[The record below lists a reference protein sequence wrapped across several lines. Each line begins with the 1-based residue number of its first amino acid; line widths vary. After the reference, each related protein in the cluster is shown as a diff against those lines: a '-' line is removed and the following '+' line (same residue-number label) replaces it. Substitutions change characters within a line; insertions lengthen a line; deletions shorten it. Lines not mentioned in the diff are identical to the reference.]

1 MKNNETVK
9 IYEVIE
15 YLKEAKLETFSKEY
29 QEGYKDAIKDIK
41 RFINKHMKKNNYEF
55 KDLFDADKS
64 LSQEGKEAR
73 AKVSVSQLEQL
84 EKMYPNN

>member
-1 MKNNETVK
+1 
-9 IYEVIE
+9 
-15 YLKEAKLETFSKEY
+15 
-29 QEGYKDAIKDIK
+29 
-41 RFINKHMKKNNYEF
+41 MKKNNYEF

-84 EKMYPNN
+84 LIMSSIAITVRKNVS